1 MLTPTTSAPATLEF
15 PATVEVLPGQNPHYG
30 LRCRLYHR
38 DGWCD
43 AWTWLPLP
51 PAPSGALRTG
61 VVTTLDI
68 GQDPNDLLLLGLRED
83 ANTSLSSLLPET
95 LCPLSGVLRQITRM
109 IDGLCNPPL
118 QEFMSH
124 ALLLN
129 SVVLHGYWNSPASR
143 RDHHAYPGGLA
154 EHSLEVATMLAT
166 ASGLPEQDRA
176 LGIVFALLHDYGK
189 IWCYD
194 PLAFD
199 PVDPR
204 QHEAHGLAQLAPALR
219 RLHEQDAWLGARLQ
233 ELLGGRRAPRENKYP
248 LAIGRIVRSFDQMSC
263 EKTRKVVAESRA
275 TSDWDIPF

>member
-1 MLTPTTSAPATLEF
+1 MLTESTAAPDTLQF
-15 PATVEVLPGQNPHYG
+15 PAIVEVMPGQNPNHG

-38 DGWCD
+38 DSWCD
-43 AWTWLPLP
+43 AWTWLPLASTP
-51 PAPSGALRTG
+51 PSALRIG
-61 VVTTLDI
+61 HVTTLDI

-83 ANTSLSSLLPET
+83 ATTPLSSVLPET
-95 LCPLSGVLRQITRM
+95 LCPLPGVLRQATRL
-109 IDGLCNPPL
+109 IDGLASPPL
-118 QEFMSH
+118 HEFVSR

-129 SVVLHGYWNSPASR
+129 PVVLHGYWNSPASR

-154 EHSLEVATMLAT
+154 EHSLEVATMLAS
-166 ASGLPEQDRA
+166 ASGLPNEDRE

-204 QHEAHGLAQLAPALR
+204 AHEAHGLAQLAPALR
-219 RLHEQDAWLGARLQ
+219 RLQEQDALLGARLQ
-233 ELLGGRRAPRENKYP
+233 ELLGGPRAPRENKYP

-263 EKTRKVVAESRA
+263 EKTRRVLAESGA
-275 TSDWDIPF
+275 TSNWPVPF